1 MCTFAE
7 SKNPRL
13 PWGVPGGAS
22 NRTAP
27 GVCSALGDD
36 RRCDAGPEVLM
47 VGGEATAAAAVAAAV
62 AVAVAVEVVAAEG
75 VVAAPP

>member
-1 MCTFAE
+1 VCTFAE

-47 VGGEATAAAAVAAAV
+47 VGGEEEATAAAAVAAAV
-62 AVAVAVEVVAAEG
+62 AVAAEVVAAEG

>member
-27 GVCSALGDD
+27 GVCIALGDD
-36 RRCDAGPEVLM
+36 RRCDGGPEVLM
-47 VGGEATAAAAVAAAV
+47 VGGEEEATAAAAVAAAV
-62 AVAVAVEVVAAEG
+62 AAEVVAAEG